1 MSYGVKIY
9 PKQGKVRANFTCNLR
24 NQARVDYI

>member
-1 MSYGVKIY
+1 MFYEVKIY

-24 NQARVDYI
+24 NQARGDYV